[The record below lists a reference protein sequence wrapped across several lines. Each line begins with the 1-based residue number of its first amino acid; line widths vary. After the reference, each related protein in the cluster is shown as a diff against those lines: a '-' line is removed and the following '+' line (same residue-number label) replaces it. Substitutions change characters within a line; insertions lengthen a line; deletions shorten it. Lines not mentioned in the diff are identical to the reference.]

1 MILRRLICQTLHHA
15 SKAQMSSKLHVQRA
29 NCKAITMIPS
39 QLTMS
44 KRLYSSDNTFES
56 ASDETLESLCEHIE
70 ELIDSNPK
78 LAEADICLANGV
90 LTLSL
95 PEPYGTYV
103 INKQSPNRQIW
114 LSSPKSGP
122 IRYDLKESKWVYKHT
137 NETLHQLLEREIG
150 SDILNI
156 PNARFENCY
165 LGGKD

>member
-1 MILRRLICQTLHHA
+1 MLRRLICQTLHHA
-15 SKAQMSSKLHVQRA
+15 SKPQLSSKLHAQRA
-29 NCKAITMIPS
+29 NFKAISVIPS
-39 QLTMS
+39 QLTAY
-44 KRLYSSDNTFES
+44 RLYSSDNTFES

-103 INKQSPNRQIW
+103 INKQSPNKQIW

-122 IRYDLKESKWVYKHT
+122 IRYDLQESKWVYKHT
-137 NETLHQLLEREIG
+137 KETLHQLLEREIG
-150 SDILNI
+150 NDILNM
-156 PNARFENCY
+156 PKARFENCY